1 MDEKVMKKLDE
12 ILDKEVPFEDER
24 ADISEIEAVE
34 KRYGVNIPDVLK
46 EFLMTN
52 IYEYVADDWWFPVI
66 EECPAIDGSGLC
78 FIDNLYSSRGFVDR
92 VGEFVEMW
100 CDDVLPFADV
110 PGGDYACI
118 GVKADNFGKIYLL
131 VHDDGI
137 KELPLYLAAESF
149 NDFILSFRYV
159 PED

>member
-1 MDEKVMKKLDE
+1 MTKEVMEKLDE
-12 ILDKEVPFEDER
+12 ILDKEELFEDEK

-34 KRYGVNIPDVLK
+34 KKYNVKIPDVLK

-52 IYEYVADDWWFPVI
+52 IYEYAADDWWFTVI
-66 EECPAIDGSGLC
+66 EDCPGIDDNKLC
-78 FIDNLYSSRGFVDR
+78 FMDNFYSSQGFIDHADS
-92 VGEFVEMW
+92 FVELW
-100 CDDVLPFADV
+100 CDDVLPFADI

-118 GVKADNFGKIYLL
+118 GVKEENFGKIYML
-131 VHDDGI
+131 VHDDDM
-137 KELPLYLAAESF
+137 KEMPLYLVAESF